1 MEQIQVGGKY
11 AQWPYT
17 GSCDYP
23 HPVPNR
29 TTTAGYVF
37 GLLSI
42 REGGLICTLA
52 SCAVLSTVPAPMEEA
67 ACLWR
72 WLERNRTPQS

>member
-1 MEQIQVGGKY
+1 MTIGPIQAPVVIPTLSQT
-11 AQWPYT
+11 AQPLQ
-17 GSCDYP
+17 
-23 HPVPNR
+23 V
-29 TTTAGYVF
+29 YVF

-72 WLERNRTPQS
+72 WLERNGTPQS